1 MANTEHRLIA
11 ILDWGLGHA
20 SRCVSLVKA
29 WQEKGTRV
37 TVASAGS
44 ALMLLKAS
52 LTEVDFIALPAY
64 AVRYPTRSMSWNMGV
79 QSPRLWGVMRKEH
92 RIINDYVRQERVDLI
107 VSDGRF
113 GCWSKRVKSIWLAH
127 QLQIQHR
134 RPWLAWML
142 NKGYH
147 TFVRKHFAEVWV
159 PDLEGEDSLAGDLAQ
174 PVTDLPHRYLGA
186 LSRFADQPLAPLEK
200 RPYQWLALLSG
211 PEPQRSYLEE
221 ELITCLKALDVP
233 ALLVRGVP
241 GSTRPTPLTP
251 KLSVVDWL
259 LGDQL
264 AATIAQAE
272 QLVCRSGYS
281 TLLDAH
287 YWQKPLLLIPTPGQT
302 EQEYLAR
309 YWAGRGWAAWQR
321 QGEVQLEKRESI
333 VDKPNRC

>member
-20 SRCVSLVKA
+20 SRCVPLVKA
-29 WQEKGTRV
+29 WQKKGARV

-44 ALMLLKAS
+44 ALLLLKAS
-52 LTEVDFIALPAY
+52 LEGVDFVELPAY
-64 AVRYPTRSMSWNMGV
+64 AVRYPTRSMSWNLGI
-79 QSPRLWGVMRKEH
+79 QSPRLLGVMRKEH
-92 RIINDYVRQERVDLI
+92 QILGKYAQQEKVDLI

-134 RPWLAWML
+134 RSWLAWML

-147 TFVRKHFAEVWV
+147 AFVRQHFAEVWV
-159 PDLEGEDSLAGDLAQ
+159 PDLEGEESLAGDLAQ
-174 PVTDLPHRYLGA
+174 PITGLPHRYLGP
-186 LSRFADQPLAPLEK
+186 LSRFADKPLEATNK
-200 RPYQWLALLSG
+200 MPYQWLALLSG

-241 GSTRPTPLTP
+241 GSTQPTSITA
-251 KLSVVDWL
+251 KLSIVDWL

-281 TLLDAH
+281 TLLDAYH
-287 YWQKPLLLIPTPGQT
+287 WQKPLLLVPTPGQT

-309 YWAGRGWAAWQR
+309 YWASRGWAELQK
-321 QGEVQLEKRESI
+321 QGEVSL
-333 VDKPNRC
+333 

>member
-1 MANTEHRLIA
+1 MANTEHRLIT

-20 SRCVSLVKA
+20 SRCVPLVKT
-29 WQEKGTRV
+29 WQTEGKRV

-52 LTEVDFIALPAY
+52 LEGVDFIELPPY
-64 AVRYPTRSMSWNMGV
+64 AVRYPTRSMIWNMGI
-79 QSPRLWGVMRKEH
+79 QSPRLWGVMRKEQ
-92 RIINDYVRQERVDLI
+92 RIINDYARREKVDLI

-113 GCWSKRVKSIWLAH
+113 GCWSETVKSVWLAH

-134 RPWLAWML
+134 QPWLAWVM
-142 NKGYH
+142 NSGYH
-147 TFVRKHFAEVWV
+147 TFVRQHFAEVWV
-159 PDLEGEDSLAGDLAQ
+159 PDLEGEESLAGDLAR
-174 PVTDLPHRYLGA
+174 PIAGLPHRYLGP
-186 LSRFADQPLAPLEK
+186 LSRFADHKLETTEK
-200 RPYQWLALLSG
+200 IPYQWLALLSG

-241 GSTRPTPLTP
+241 GSTQPTPITAN
-251 KLSVVDWL
+251 LSIVDWL

-281 TLLDAH
+281 TLLDAYH
-287 YWQKPLLLIPTPGQT
+287 WNKPLLLVPTPGQT
-302 EQEYLAR
+302 EQEYLAK
-309 YWAGRGWAAWQR
+309 YWASRGWAAWQE
-321 QGEVQLEKRESI
+321 QGEVRLVGASK
-333 VDKPNRC
+333 